1 MTNATKSERLVMLPY
16 KGKVGETRLKSL
28 RNTLKSVM
36 PANNMCKIIYTGTK
50 LTSKFNIKDEISKK
64 HWHDVIHKAHCS
76 NLNWDETYIGEIGR
90 RIWSDR
96 DDKLLAWT
104 SRKDQHWNVNIDHF
118 EILSNDYKNNKFK
131 ENLRKHYMISVKD
144 PL

>member
-1 MTNATKSERLVMLPY
+1 MKNENEIARSIHVTTKTEENEHLVMLPY

-64 HWHDVIHKAHCS
+64 H
-76 NLNWDETYIGEIGR
+76 
-90 RIWSDR
+90 
-96 DDKLLAWT
+96 
-104 SRKDQHWNVNIDHF
+104 
-118 EILSNDYKNNKFK
+118 
-131 ENLRKHYMISVKD
+131 
-144 PL
+144 